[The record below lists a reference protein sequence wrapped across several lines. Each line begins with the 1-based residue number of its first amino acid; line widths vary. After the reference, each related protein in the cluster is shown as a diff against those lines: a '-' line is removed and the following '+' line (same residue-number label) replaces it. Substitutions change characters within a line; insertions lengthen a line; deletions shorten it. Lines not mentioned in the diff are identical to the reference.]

1 MEESTVKL
9 LGSII
14 AGAGLAFA
22 LVALPASAHE
32 APTSLEGLPLLA
44 DVAPD
49 AVQISPHVPN
59 MGAHWA
65 RTDDLPTGPIYCE
78 IEGHVVCVEY
88 MFTMED
94 FEAGTDWTSL
104 MPGIETPP
112 ISHIDVEFMP
122 EGIEPNPVPLYQ
134 LHIYF
139 AGTQV
144 LDQH

>member
-1 MEESTVKL
+1 MKPV
-9 LGSII
+9 GRMI
-14 AGAGLAFA
+14 AGIGMAVAFA
-22 LVALPASAHE
+22 VQPTSAHE
-32 APTSLEGLPLLA
+32 APVSLDGLPLLA

-65 RTDDLPTGPIYCE
+65 RTDDLPVGPIFCE

-88 MFTMED
+88 MFTMEA
-94 FEAGTDWTSL
+94 FEAGTNWTSL

-139 AGTQV
+139 AGTEL